1 MIRLY
6 DTGAY
11 LVHGTDIIA
20 DDRNAAAKLKQA
32 VGGHIPSREEAAKE
46 TIAYSILKDHNTS
59 GTMDKLKIKFDKL
72 TSTTS
77 RLWVS
82 SQTARAS
89 GLEKNFGAIRTD
101 ELPQLSVCGRW
112 YDQ

>member
-20 DDRNAAAKLKQA
+20 DDRDAAAKLKQA

-59 GTMDKLKIKFDKL
+59 GTMDKLEIKL
-72 TSTTS
+72 TS
-77 RLWVS
+77 
-82 SQTARAS
+82 
-89 GLEKNFGAIRTD
+89 
-101 ELPQLSVCGRW
+101 
-112 YDQ
+112 

>member
-6 DTGAY
+6 DAGAY

-20 DDRNAAAKLKQA
+20 DDRDAAAKLKQA

-59 GTMDKLKIKFDKL
+59 GTMDKLKIKFDL
-72 TSTTS
+72 PRHHVCGYHPDS
-77 RLWVS
+77 
-82 SQTARAS
+82 ARVGTGKIS
-89 GLEKNFGAIRTD
+89 GAIRTD
-101 ELPQLSVCGRW
+101 ELSQLSVCGRW

>member
-20 DDRNAAAKLKQA
+20 DDRDAAAKLKQA

-46 TIAYSILKDHNTS
+46 TIATR
-59 GTMDKLKIKFDKL
+59 F
-72 TSTTS
+72 
-77 RLWVS
+77 
-82 SQTARAS
+82 
-89 GLEKNFGAIRTD
+89 
-101 ELPQLSVCGRW
+101 
-112 YDQ
+112 